1 MNILIPMAGKGLRLK
16 NSDISV
22 PKPLIEVD
30 GLPMFHKVTNSIKI
44 DGDFHYVVRKEHVD
58 NYSIDTMIW
67 KINAGNVYI
76 ATEDNNGQVETC
88 LLAKESINNDEP
100 LLIVNCDNYFVWN
113 YEDFEDLL
121 DNPDIDGAAF
131 TFKDE
136 QKRSHWCFA
145 QVDEDNF
152 ITKLVEKNPVSDI
165 ALAGGFYWRK
175 GSDFVRYAE
184 QLVEEDIRT
193 GNGEFYLGSV
203 FNLAISDGKQI
214 FNYPI
219 EDMKSFGTPEE
230 LQHFKDWVKDKN
242 EQVSVET
249 LLRKGKPMKNRNIQN
264 AIDELRAGKP
274 IVVIDEH
281 DRENEGDIVLSA
293 EKANKENLI
302 FTINKAKGL
311 MCVPCLGELLDKLEI
326 PPMVTNN
333 TDVNETPFA
342 VSVDAV
348 EGTTTGMAVT
358 DRLSTIA
365 VFLDEWGKP
374 TDLNRPGHLFPLRAK
389 PGLLKERRGHTEA
402 SVELMQLAGLKPIA
416 IICEIMTDRGTMAK
430 GGEINKFATEN
441 GLTLISI
448 EEIYEEVYG
457 ESL

>member
-1 MNILIPMAGKGLRLK
+1 MAGKGLRLK
-16 NSDISV
+16 NSDINV

-44 DGDFHYVVRKEHVD
+44 NGEFIYVVRQEHID
-58 NYSIDTMIW
+58 NYGIDTMIW
-67 KINAGNVYI
+67 KINDGNIYV

-88 LLAKESINNDEP
+88 LLAKEAIDNDEP

-113 YEDFEDLL
+113 HEDFESLL
-121 DNPDIDGAAF
+121 NNPDIDGAAF
-131 TFKDE
+131 TFVDA
-136 QKRSHWCFA
+136 QRRSHWCFA
-145 QVDEDNF
+145 QVDERNF
-152 ITKLVEKNPVSDI
+152 ITSLVEKNPVSDI
-165 ALAGGFYWRK
+165 ALAGGFYWSK
-175 GSDFVRYAE
+175 GSDFVHYAE
-184 QLVEEDIRT
+184 KLVALNIKE
-193 GNGEFYLGSV
+193 GGEFYLGSV
-203 FNLAISDGKQI
+203 FNLAIAYNKRI
-214 FNYPI
+214 LNYPI

-242 EQVSVET
+242 QQVSVET
-249 LLRKGKPMKNRNIQN
+249 LLRKGKTMRNRNLQN

-274 IVVIDEH
+274 IVVVDEH

-348 EGTTTGMAVT
+348 KGTTTGMAVT
-358 DRLSTIA
+358 DRLSTIG
-365 VFLDEWGKP
+365 VFLDDWSKP

-402 SVELMQLAGLKPIA
+402 SVELMQLAGLKPVA

-430 GGEINKFATEN
+430 GGEINKFVTEN

-448 EEIYEEVYG
+448 EELYEEIYD